1 MDDVSTASAIQL
13 SGSVSGQHTYSTILS
28 DDKRTLIIKPDV
40 PFTLGETVTVNLDD
54 QLKTETGSSVGPLQF
69 SFTISPTEV
78 PSPAP
83 TSRED
88 VVAAPVAESGMGK
101 ILPYISK
108 TSNTVP
114 PTFPTITENVNNV
127 QPKWNIFLTNMIFD
141 NSITNIPY
149 LMVLNTSMYPISYMA
164 LSSISFDFKWQPTGR
179 MTYYDYSVE
188 GWVVLDSSYQPI
200 GTVLCGNGYSTD
212 HHEIRM
218 LPNGHAFVEAN
229 DVQQVDMDTVVPG
242 GVDGAYVTGLIIQE
256 LDQSGNVVFQWRS
269 WDHFAIT
276 DAIWVDLLA
285 YNIDAVHGN
294 AIEIDSDTSI
304 VISSRHLSEITK
316 IDRRTGDII
325 WRWGG
330 KNNQFTFINDTIG
343 FSYQHSIRKIANGHF
358 ALFDNG
364 NYSTSFSRAAEY
376 ALDEKAKTATLV
388 WSYRHT
394 PDIASPAMGYVQRL
408 DDGSTLICWGE
419 ANPTITL
426 VDSNNSTLLEASF
439 PQGVYS
445 YRAYAYPSQTTT
457 TGSSLETNLPISTT
471 LFQNYPNPFNPTT
484 QITYQ
489 LSEPGFVRLIVYD
502 VLGREVAA
510 LVDDYQAAGNHSI
523 NFDASHLASGSYI
536 YRLTSG
542 ANSISKKMLLLR

>member
-1 MDDVSTASAIQL
+1 
-13 SGSVSGQHTYSTILS
+13 
-28 DDKRTLIIKPDV
+28 
-40 PFTLGETVTVNLDD
+40 
-54 QLKTETGSSVGPLQF
+54 
-69 SFTISPTEV
+69 
-78 PSPAP
+78 
-83 TSRED
+83 
-88 VVAAPVAESGMGK
+88 
-101 ILPYISK
+101 
-108 TSNTVP
+108 
-114 PTFPTITENVNNV
+114 
-127 QPKWNIFLTNMIFD
+127 
-141 NSITNIPY
+141 
-149 LMVLNTSMYPISYMA
+149 
-164 LSSISFDFKWQPTGR
+164 

-188 GWVVLDSSYQPI
+188 GWVVLDSSYHSI
-200 GTVLCGNGYSTD
+200 GTVFCRNGYLTD

-218 LPNGHAFVEAN
+218 LPNGHTFLEAT

-242 GVDGAYVTGLIIQE
+242 GVHDAYVTGLIIQE

-276 DAIWVDLLA
+276 DAIGVDLLA

-330 KNNQFTFINDTIG
+330 KHNQFTFIDDSIG
-343 FSYQHSIRKIANGHF
+343 FSYQHAIRKISNGHF
-358 ALFDNG
+358 TLFDNG
-364 NYSTSFSRAAEY
+364 DYSTSFSRAAEY

-394 PDIASPAMGYVQRL
+394 PDIASPSMGYMQRL
-408 DDGSTLICWGE
+408 DDGSSLICWGE
-419 ANPTITL
+419 SKTTITL
-426 VDSNNSTLLEASF
+426 VGPNDSTLLEAFF

-445 YRAYAYPSQTTT
+445 YRAYAYPSQTVTAVPPL
-457 TGSSLETNLPISTT
+457 GTNLPISTT

-502 VLGREVAA
+502 VLGREVAT
-510 LVDDYQAAGNHSI
+510 LIDDYQAVGNHSI
-523 NFDASHLASGSYI
+523 NFDASRLASGLYI

-542 ANSISKKMLLLR
+542 ANSISKKMLLLK